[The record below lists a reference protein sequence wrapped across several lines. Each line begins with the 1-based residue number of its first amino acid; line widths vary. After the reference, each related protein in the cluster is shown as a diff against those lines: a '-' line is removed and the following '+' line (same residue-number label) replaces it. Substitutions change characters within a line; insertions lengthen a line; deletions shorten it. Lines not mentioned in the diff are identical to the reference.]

1 MRRRTPLIL
10 SIILVFGLSLWGCS
24 PYTQQVVPFQ
34 MPAAYP
40 NLVKLAGLEI
50 GARAYPEP
58 NEAQGVFGFD
68 IRGAGLLP
76 VQVVIDNKGNYP
88 LEINPGQTFLVDQ
101 QNNFWPVLDK
111 RLAYDRVAKSAQP
124 AAIGS
129 SAASSGFLAGA
140 AGALIGAAIGIVA
153 GRHVG
158 NYALSGAAIGAA
170 AGATVGGAQ
179 AIGDHPVYREIA
191 DDLRTK
197 SLENRPIKPMELVNG
212 FIFFPGEASSVKE
225 LRLQF
230 QEIGSNR
237 YLPVALPLY

>member
-1 MRRRTPLIL
+1 MRRRTLLIVV
-10 SIILVFGLSLWGCS
+10 ILIAFGLNIWGCS
-24 PYTQQVVPFQ
+24 PYSQQVVPFK

-40 NLVKLAGLEI
+40 NMVKMAGLEI
-50 GARAYPEP
+50 GAKAYPEP
-58 NEAQGVFGFD
+58 NEAQAVFGFD
-68 IRGAGLLP
+68 VRGAGLMP

-88 LEINPGQTFLVDQ
+88 LEINPSQTFLVDL

-111 RLAYDRVAKSAQP
+111 RLAYDRVARSAQP

-129 SAASSGFLAGA
+129 SAAASGFLAGA

-158 NYALSGAAIGAA
+158 NYALGGAAIGAA

-197 SLENRPIKPMELVNG
+197 SLENRPIRPLEVVHG
-212 FIFFPGEASSVKE
+212 FIFFPGEASSGKE

-230 QEIGSNR
+230 KEIGSDR
-237 YLPVALPLY
+237 FLSVALPLY

>member
-10 SIILVFGLSLWGCS
+10 SIILALGLNLWGCS
-24 PYTQQVVPFQ
+24 PYTQQVVPFR

-40 NLVKLAGLEI
+40 NLVKVAGLEI

-129 SAASSGFLAGA
+129 SAVSSGLLAGA
-140 AGALIGAAIGIVA
+140 AGALIGAAIGIVT
-153 GRHVG
+153 GQNVG

-170 AGATVGGAQ
+170 TGATVGGAQ

-191 DDLRTK
+191 DDLRSK
-197 SLENRPIKPMELVNG
+197 SLENRPVQPQELVNG

-230 QEIGSNR
+230 REIGSDR

>member
-10 SIILVFGLSLWGCS
+10 SIMLAFGLNLWGCS
-24 PYTQQVVPFQ
+24 PYTQQVVPFR

-40 NLVKLAGLEI
+40 NMVKVAGLEI
-50 GARAYPEP
+50 GAKAYPEP
-58 NEAQGVFGFD
+58 NEAQAAFGFD
-68 IRGAGLLP
+68 VRGAGLMP

-88 LEINPGQTFLVDQ
+88 LEINPSQTFLVDL

-111 RLAYDRVAKSAQP
+111 RLAYDRVARSAQP
-124 AAIGS
+124 GAIGS
-129 SAASSGFLAGA
+129 SAAASGFLAGA

-153 GRHVG
+153 GQNVG

-197 SLENRPIKPMELVNG
+197 SLENRPIRPLEVVHG
-212 FIFFPGEASSVKE
+212 FIFFPGEASSGKE

-230 QEIGSNR
+230 KEIGSDR
-237 YLPVALPLY
+237 FLSVALPL